1 MMMIMK
7 TGIFM
12 LGVLAWAAAHSAA
25 VIEPTASS
33 LAAAIKDR
41 RIVLLGEVHD
51 NGVQHRLRAAALQH
65 LIDAGARPAIAFEQ
79 FDRERQSDIDRARL
93 ERPRDADYLIEQA
106 GGDRG
111 WRWEFYRPV
120 LQLALDYDLPIVAAN
135 LSRRDAF
142 RLTQEGWSAA
152 FDTATIEARGLE
164 RLSPDLVSEHER
176 AVARGHC
183 DLLPSQALPPMARA
197 QIARDLTLARAI
209 APYLSRGV
217 VLLAGNGHVR
227 LDVAVP
233 YWLASTERANVVS
246 IGFLELGTSDATPDD
261 FSRYDGVV
269 LTQAAE
275 RPDPCKEVAAR
286 FKPVR

>member
-1 MMMIMK
+1 MIKK
-7 TGIFM
+7 TGIFIF
-12 LGVLAWAAAHSAA
+12 GVLAWAAAHSASL
-25 VIEPTASS
+25 IEPTASS

-51 NGVQHRLRAAALQH
+51 NGVQHELRAAALQQ

-106 GGDRG
+106 GDAKG

-120 LQLALDYDLPIVAAN
+120 LQLALDHDLPIVAAN

-142 RLTQEGWSAA
+142 RLTQQGWSAA
-152 FDTATIEARGLE
+152 FDTVTIEARGLE
-164 RLSPDLVSEHER
+164 RLSSDLVAEHER

-183 DLLPSQALPPMARA
+183 DLLPPQALPPMARA

-227 LDVAVP
+227 LDFAVP
-233 YWLASTERANVVS
+233 YWLPLTERANVVS
-246 IGFLELGTSDATPDD
+246 IAFLERGSSDATPDE
-261 FSRYDGVV
+261 FSYYDGVV
-269 LTQAAE
+269 LTPAAE
-275 RPDPCKEVAAR
+275 RPDPCKELATR